1 MSISTISSTAYNL
14 SPYAVGQPGAAT
26 TGADYDAAS
35 GRSLNPAGLSP
46 QNARTPSDLQAVQ
59 FRERRDERTPEPAP
73 PNPDNAT
80 GVLSGSL
87 TQEQQDTLNSLSSLL
102 DTDTETLQ
110 ANLQNGS
117 TLADLAE
124 QAGVNATTV
133 ASVSQ
138 DGLLFD
144 TSV

>member
-1 MSISTISSTAYNL
+1 MSISTISSTAYSL

-35 GRSLNPAGLSP
+35 GRSLNPAGLSA

-59 FRERRDERTPEPAP
+59 VRERRDEPAP

-102 DTDTETLQ
+102 DTDAETLQ
-110 ANLQNGS
+110 ENLQNGS

-124 QAGVNATTV
+124 QAGLNATTI